1 MKGVTQAGHGGY
13 NGRTMALVLIILGLI
28 LWLAGIAPIVGIIC
42 LVIGLVLLLATPGPY
57 GVRGR
62 WY

>member
-1 MKGVTQAGHGGY
+1 
-13 NGRTMALVLIILGLI
+13 MALLLIILGLV
-28 LWLAGIAPIVGIIC
+28 LWLVGIAPIVGIVLLI
-42 LVIGLVLLLATPGPY
+42 VGLVLLVASPGPY